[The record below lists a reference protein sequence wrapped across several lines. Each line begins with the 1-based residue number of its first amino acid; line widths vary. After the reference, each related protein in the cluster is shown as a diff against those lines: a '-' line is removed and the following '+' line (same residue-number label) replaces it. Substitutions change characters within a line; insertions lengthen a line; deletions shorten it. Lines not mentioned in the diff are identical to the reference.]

1 MTSSA
6 VPEILGV
13 SLSHLVAGG
22 LGGVVRA
29 ITRPE
34 QSWLRRSAGA
44 VAGAF
49 LAGFMTPVAAPI
61 AASFLARWNVPPE
74 ALAGVCGFVFGL
86 TGLSLCEGAI
96 RLADRWRNDPKLPPF
111 AD

>member
-1 MTSSA
+1 MTIPA
-6 VPEILGV
+6 VPEILGI

-22 LGGVVRA
+22 LGGLVRGL
-29 ITRPE
+29 TRPE
-34 QSWLRRSAGA
+34 QSWLRRTGGA

-49 LAGFMTPVAAPI
+49 TAGFATPVAAPI

-74 ALAGVCGFVFGL
+74 ALFGVCGFLFGL

-96 RLADRWRNDPKLPPF
+96 RLADRWRNDPKFPPIGK
-111 AD
+111 

>member
-1 MTSSA
+1 MTYPA
-6 VPEILGV
+6 LPEFLGI

-61 AASFLARWNVPPE
+61 AASYLSRWNVPPE
-74 ALAGVCGFVFGL
+74 ALAGVSGFLFGL
-86 TGLSLCEGAI
+86 TGLSLCEGVL
-96 RLADRWRNDPKLPPF
+96 RLADRWRNDPKLPYG
-111 AD
+111 D